1 MSEQTLPILYS
12 FRRCPYAMRARM
24 ALTLSQTNVEIRELI
39 LKNKPAEMLLVS
51 PKGTVPVLIANNE
64 QVIEESLEVMDY
76 AVTHGTNP
84 TLKAP
89 TSEELTLI
97 AENDNVFKANL
108 DKYKYFDR
116 FPEHTQQDYRAH
128 GEVFLQQLEQRLTDQ
143 KFLVGNTQ
151 SYSDIAIFP
160 FIRQFAHV
168 DKAWFDNADYPHL
181 KKWLDSF
188 LQSNAFLNVMKKIP
202 CWQTGDAPTY
212 FPFSEE

>member
-51 PKGTVPVLIANNE
+51 PKGTVPVLIANNG

-76 AVTHGTNP
+76 AVTHGTNS

-128 GEVFLQQLEQRLTDQ
+128 GEVFLQQLEQRLNDQ
-143 KFLVGNTQ
+143 EFLVGNTQ